1 MWTGHESSR
10 VATTLLD
17 VLVRMRR
24 LDFAYVRATAP
35 AEGSLGTAS
44 TEARL
49 VEETDRDRA
58 AFIRTYFSRASPN
71 RPPVR

>member
-1 MWTGHESSR
+1 MS
-10 VATTLLD
+10 LLD
-17 VLVRMRR
+17 VPVRVLRH
-24 LDFAYVRATAP
+24 DFACVRATAP